1 MRILIKP
8 SDIVKRCLWDAYSY
22 YIVGS
27 DKEAEKILKEDL
39 EFELSERDAIV
50 LGLLKVME
58 TDNLVHRFNDYM
70 VHFLTIKSI
79 KEKDEVL
86 VRKRALEIAIEKFL
100 DKFPDY
106 WIPPANYANAIK
118 DLIIYTD
125 SLKEKIE
132 GLEVIKAE
140 VQNIQQEFYI
150 SNSAKKLLN
159 FNLY

>member
-1 MRILIKP
+1 MKIILCAE
-8 SDIVKRCLWDAYSY
+8 DIVKRCLWDSYTY

-27 DKEAEKILKEDL
+27 DKEAEKILKENK

-86 VRKRALEIAIEKFL
+86 VRKRSVEIAIEKFL

-106 WIPPANYANAIK
+106 WIPPANYANALK
-118 DLIIYTD
+118 DLVSYID

-132 GLEVIKAE
+132 NLEVLTLTI
-140 VQNIQQEFYI
+140 QNITQEFYY
-150 SNSAKKLLN
+150 SNSTKKLLN
-159 FNLY
+159 FNVY